1 MENQRPLILI
11 SNDDGII
18 AKGISELIKFLR
30 PLGEI
35 VVMAPDAPR
44 SGSASALTVTEPIR
58 YQLLRKDV
66 GLTVYKCS
74 GTPAD
79 CVKLAFHTVLDR
91 KPDLVVGGINHGD
104 NSSVNVH
111 YSGICD
117 SRKKIV
123 KLVTQTC
130 RVKSFQNL
138 EEKDKRSYVMEKCR
152 ELNIQIEHEALNQLI
167 QRLKNDTATIDRQ
180 LEKLACYPQKIDE
193 EVINALVLRELE
205 DNVFQ
210 LSESILN
217 GKFKK
222 AYRLYKDMTALNY
235 DPIYLLAVISSQMR
249 FYYQVKVCLMQGM
262 NEERI
267 ASYLKAHPYRVKLSI
282 HIVDT
287 IDAEVIMKILD
298 AALMCDLDIKNGR
311 REKFLAF
318 EMFLIRCQE
327 EIA

>member
-44 SGSASALTVTEPIR
+44 SGNACALTVTEPIH

-111 YSGICD
+111 YSGTMGVVIEGCLKGVPSIGFSLCNHARTPILSRRESISARLPARVLEKGLPPLTCLNVNFPDTQELKGVKICEQAKGQWTNEWENFAHRGD
-117 SRKKIV
+117 AHYYWLTESLRSRKG
-123 KLVTQTC
+123 
-130 RVKSFQNL
+130 
-138 EEKDKRSYVMEKCR
+138 E
-152 ELNIQIEHEALNQLI
+152 
-167 QRLKNDTATIDRQ
+167 
-180 LEKLACYPQKIDE
+180 
-193 EVINALVLRELE
+193 
-205 DNVFQ
+205 
-210 LSESILN
+210 
-217 GKFKK
+217 
-222 AYRLYKDMTALNY
+222 
-235 DPIYLLAVISSQMR
+235 
-249 FYYQVKVCLMQGM
+249 
-262 NEERI
+262 
-267 ASYLKAHPYRVKLSI
+267 
-282 HIVDT
+282 
-287 IDAEVIMKILD
+287 
-298 AALMCDLDIKNGR
+298 
-311 REKFLAF
+311 
-318 EMFLIRCQE
+318 
-327 EIA
+327 